1 MRIPTL
7 RLVIGFGGLLVLA
20 ACGKPGSGIGISE
33 GSSAPF
39 TLAITGPFTLGTAY
53 QPPQGVTVLSFSLT
67 ITGAVLQPGNVSLIK
82 APVTVELTQLQTDS
96 NLIASL
102 DVPTGN
108 YETLVLTFAN
118 PDMTIFNGAVNEV
131 HPTLNASSLTF
142 YPGLALTANTPEFL
156 EVVFSLNDGLVTDS
170 SLNLTAATIF
180 EQPPSVAADAELIP
194 LNTVLG
200 VVTAV
205 GTNEFTFVTTGG
217 GSLNVNTTSATQF
230 AFPPSVC
237 PANSFGCLAKNQIIS
252 ADMSVL
258 GSTSIQASTITLED
272 DSSNPTIEGMIVGIA
287 STNPPQFNLVVHGVA
302 PATNGLDTA
311 DVVKVTLESPTNY
324 AIDADG
330 LTVPS
335 GYTFDADSDLVV
347 GQEVLVRGNSVQVV
361 SGSDPSISI
370 STNQLTLRQ
379 AQWTATVGVA
389 NQQGS
394 VFTLASLPNLFTA
407 LAPTPINSLY
417 VATSSQTNFYFTGPS
432 SLAAG
437 LPITVKG
444 LVFNNRNNDVGAPT
458 VIASTVAGAPNLLQ
472 QQGN

>member
-1 MRIPTL
+1 MRVPFL
-7 RLVIGFGGLLVLA
+7 LVVGFGGLLVLA
-20 ACGKPGSGIGISE
+20 ACGKPGSETVTGE

-39 TLAITGPFTLGTAY
+39 TLAITGPFALGTAY
-53 QPPQGVTVLSFSLT
+53 QPPQGITVVSFSLT
-67 ITGAVLQPGNVSLIK
+67 ITSALLEPGNVSLIN
-82 APVTVELTQLQTDS
+82 APVSVELTQLQTDN
-96 NLIASL
+96 NLIESL
-102 DVPTGN
+102 NVPTGN

-118 PDMTIFNGAVNEV
+118 PDMTIFNGTINEI

-142 YPGLALTANTPEFL
+142 YPGLALTANTPEFI
-156 EVVFSLNDGLVTDS
+156 EIVFSLDDGLVTDS
-170 SLNLTAATIF
+170 SLNLTAATMF
-180 EQPPSVAADAELIP
+180 EEPPSVAGNAELIP

-200 VVTAV
+200 VVTGV
-205 GTNEFTFVTTGG
+205 GTNEFTLGTTGG
-217 GSLNVNTTSATQF
+217 GSLNVNTTSATRF

-237 PANSFGCLAKNQIIS
+237 PANSFRCLAKDQIIS

-258 GSTSIQASTITLED
+258 GSTSIQANTIAFED
-272 DSSNPTIEGMIVGIA
+272 DSSNPTIEGIIVGIA
-287 STNPPQFNLVVHGVA
+287 STNPPQFNLVIHGVA
-302 PATNGLDTA
+302 PATTGIDTG
-311 DVVKVTLESPTNY
+311 DVVKVTLGSPTNY

-335 GYTFDADSDLVV
+335 GYTFAADSDLVV

-389 NQQGS
+389 KQQGT
-394 VFTLASLPNLFTA
+394 VFTLASLPNLFTT
-407 LAPTPINSLY
+407 LAPTPIKSLY

-437 LPITVKG
+437 LPISVKG

-472 QQGN
+472 EQGN